1 MAVVEYN
8 RQKALA
14 EYKQELTEWHEKQ
27 KIEMAKS
34 RLEDVSTKAERY
46 KVYTHTYMLLT
57 AVLVVLEACSR
68 DPTAVC

>member
-46 KVYTHTYMLLT
+46 KVNTYTPWSMHVAYCAAAT
-57 AVLVVLEACSR
+57 AIVVS
-68 DPTAVC
+68 V